1 MELLT
6 PFRKSVS
13 MKFKLILGG
22 IFCFLALNSY
32 SQDKINWMSMDE
44 ALEAQKENPKKIML
58 DAYTNWCPPC
68 KLMDD
73 HTYSNQDVID
83 YVNENFYPVKF
94 NAEGQDTIHYKEQ
107 KFINT
112 KYDPARGSKRNYSHP
127 FAHSLQIRAYPTT
140 VFFNEDAGVIAP
152 IPGYLKPQQFEV
164 YLKMVS
170 SEDYKK
176 IKSQDDFK
184 EYYQNFEPSFED

>member
-1 MELLT
+1 
-6 PFRKSVS
+6 

-73 HTYSNQDVID
+73 HTYSNPDVID

-112 KYDPARGSKRNYSHP
+112 KYDPARGS
-127 FAHSLQIRAYPTT
+127 
-140 VFFNEDAGVIAP
+140 
-152 IPGYLKPQQFEV
+152 
-164 YLKMVS
+164 
-170 SEDYKK
+170 
-176 IKSQDDFK
+176 
-184 EYYQNFEPSFED
+184 